1 MNRTNLRTNKNNS
14 KMETQVKKGKRIDNN
29 QVKVIPP

>member
-1 MNRTNLRTNKNNS
+1 MNRTNLRTTKNKS
-14 KMETQVKKGKRIDNN
+14 KMETQIKKGKRIDN